1 MMTHNITVE
10 NIDALRFLYGPESI
24 IVVYATATAFIIV
37 FSFFPSHA
45 NKFLLTC
52 NNGYLQ

>member
-1 MMTHNITVE
+1 MTHNITLE
-10 NIDALRFLYGPESI
+10 NIDALRFLYGPERV
-24 IVVYATATAFIIV
+24 IVVYSIATAFMIG
-37 FSFFPSHA
+37 FSFLPSHA